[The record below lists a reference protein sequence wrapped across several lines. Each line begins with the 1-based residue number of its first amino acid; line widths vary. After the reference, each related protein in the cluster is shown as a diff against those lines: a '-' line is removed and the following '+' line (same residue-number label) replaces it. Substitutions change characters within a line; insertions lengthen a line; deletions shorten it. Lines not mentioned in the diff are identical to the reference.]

1 MRSRRTGIACLAVG
15 LVALMAGI
23 GQAFLWAAIAPHQRW
38 IVYKPDPERFPD
50 GHNYL
55 PLPTENVDRFTSIGM
70 FAMMSVVIGV
80 VIGVAAWQIRFARGL
95 TMLLAAGIGCA
106 AGSVLALLIGPAM
119 AGGVLPAVLAPT
131 ADRDQLVSMPITIS
145 WTVAVVAPML
155 ALVVYTMLAAWH
167 PELDLGSR
175 RAPAA
180 PADPSGSTGP
190 NGSAGPSGSAGTGD
204 LTGPAAD
211 ESVTV
216 PIPTVQQAGQGA
228 VSN

>member
-15 LVALMAGI
+15 LVALVAGI
-23 GQAFLWAAIAPHQRW
+23 GQAFLWAATAPHQRW
-38 IVYKPDPERFPD
+38 IVYKPDPQRFPD

-55 PLPTENVDRFTSIGM
+55 SLPTENVDRFTSIGM
-70 FAMMSVVIGV
+70 FAMMSAVIGV

-106 AGSVLALLIGPAM
+106 AGSLLALLIGPAM

-131 ADRDQLVSMPITIS
+131 ADHDQLVSMPITIS

-175 RAPAA
+175 RAQA
-180 PADPSGSTGP
+180 PAGPSGSTGP
-190 NGSAGPSGSAGTGD
+190 NGSAGPSGSTGD

-211 ESVTV
+211 ESVTA
-216 PIPTVQQAGQGA
+216 PIPTVRQAGQSA
-228 VSN
+228 VSS

>member
-1 MRSRRTGIACLAVG
+1 VRSRRTGIACLAVG
-15 LVALMAGI
+15 LMALIAGI

-38 IVYKPDPERFPD
+38 IVYKPDPQRFPD

-106 AGSVLALLIGPAM
+106 VGSLAALLIGPAM

-145 WTVAVVAPML
+145 WTVAVVAPLL

-180 PADPSGSTGP
+180 PAGQTGGAGAGDPTGP
-190 NGSAGPSGSAGTGD
+190 
-204 LTGPAAD
+204 TGPTGPTAD
-211 ESVTV
+211 ESVTA
-216 PIPTVQQAGQGA
+216 PIPTVQQAGQSAIG
-228 VSN
+228 N